1 MKNILVAINHEKNAP
16 VLIAKAEEFA
26 RSFNSKIWI
35 LHVNEPDPDS
45 FIGLEA
51 GPQYAQDKR
60 VARRKKEA
68 ELVKQLEAE
77 LRKRDVEAQA
87 VIIEGPTEKTIKK
100 EVRQLN
106 IDLLIAGHHKK
117 NFFYQLFT
125 GNLEQD
131 LVEDLDI
138 PILLVPVK
146 KVKSS

>member
-26 RSFNSKIWI
+26 RAFKSKIWI

-68 ELVKQLEAE
+68 ELVKQLEAQ
-77 LRKRDVEAQA
+77 LRERDIHAQA
-87 VIIEGPTEKTIKK
+87 VIIEGPTEKMIKK
-100 EVRQLN
+100 EVKQLN
-106 IDLLIAGHHKK
+106 VDLLIAGHHKR

-125 GNLEQD
+125 GYLEQD
-131 LVEDLDI
+131 LIEDLDV
-138 PILLVPVK
+138 PVLLVPVQK
-146 KVKSS
+146 A